1 MRSEAKT
8 KPRKRG
14 FVFES
19 QNDSKVMSKMEVY
32 VKKQQP
38 HSRVSE

>member
-19 QNDSKVMSKMEVY
+19 QNDSKVMSRTGYRRPNHHPNLE
-32 VKKQQP
+32 
-38 HSRVSE
+38 

>member
-19 QNDSKVMSKMEVY
+19 QNDSKVTARTGYRRPNHHPNLE
-32 VKKQQP
+32 
-38 HSRVSE
+38 

>member
-19 QNDSKVMSKMEVY
+19 QNDSKVMSKTEI
-32 VKKQQP
+32 P
-38 HSRVSE
+38 T